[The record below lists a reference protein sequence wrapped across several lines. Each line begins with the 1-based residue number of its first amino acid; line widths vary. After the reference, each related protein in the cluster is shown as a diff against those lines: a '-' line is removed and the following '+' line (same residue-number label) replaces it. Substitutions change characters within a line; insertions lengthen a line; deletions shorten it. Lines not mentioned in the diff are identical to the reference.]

1 MAEGAPRGSSRPDAP
16 PPYPSLLWP
25 PGSAPAGGG
34 GARLDP
40 RALVDLD
47 LPEVIHAL
55 CGGEP
60 RRERFVRDIL
70 AAPCA
75 DPAIVAYRADA
86 LDDLLADAPL
96 RAALRAAL
104 PTLESLAETGRP
116 RAGEGAL
123 ARLAQRLS
131 TLELYVDVARQLQQ
145 ALSPARRRAAALQ
158 AVYVTLQALSSAP
171 EFAALQAELP
181 ALRQRLGEVRS
192 VTIGVNLSDDLQPA
206 SAALLALHGEPVAG
220 RGTLLARLLGRPSGQ
235 QGLTSLRPGD
245 LGPDNRL
252 MGDLRRLLD
261 RVVDPLER
269 ALERFATLSPASLA
283 GLAPELAFLLDAA
296 ALTLRL
302 RDAGLPVCRPEL
314 APPEARVCAVEEGYN
329 LGLALRLLGRSTA
342 PPADAAASVVTNAM
356 AFDDAGGRVW
366 VLTGP
371 NRGGKTTYT
380 RAVGLLHILAQA
392 GLHVPARAARLSLVD
407 AIYTHFPTQ
416 ESATPGQGR
425 LDDEAARLATIFQ
438 RATPHSLILLNE
450 ALAGAS
456 TAEALDLGIDVVRGL
471 RLLGAR
477 AIYVTHLHEL
487 AGRVEEINARTA
499 GDGVVGSLVAEAEPD
514 AGEDGFH
521 GRTFRVHPGTP
532 RGIGYASD
540 IAARHGIG
548 YAQLRQ
554 LLQARDILP
563 PDPSGAGP

>member
-1 MAEGAPRGSSRPDAP
+1 MADTPSRDPSRPDAP
-16 PPYPSLLWP
+16 PRRPSLLWP
-25 PGSAPAGGG
+25 PGSAPGADGV
-34 GARLDP
+34 ARLDP
-40 RALVDLD
+40 QAVVDLD

-60 RRERFVRDIL
+60 RRERFVRDTL

-75 DPAIVAYRADA
+75 DPAIIAYRADV

-96 RAALRAAL
+96 RAALRAVLPAL
-104 PTLESLAETGRP
+104 EALTETGRP
-116 RAGEGAL
+116 RADEGAL
-123 ARLAQRLS
+123 TRLARRLS
-131 TLELYVDVARQLQQ
+131 ALELYVDAARRLQQ
-145 ALSPARRRAAALQ
+145 ALAPAPRRAAALR
-158 AVYVTLQALSSAP
+158 AVDASLQALADAP

-181 ALRQRLGEVRS
+181 ALRQRLGEARS

-206 SAALLALHGEPVAG
+206 SAALLALHAEPVAG
-220 RGTLLARLLGRPSGQ
+220 RATLLARLLGRPG
-235 QGLTSLRPGD
+235 GRAALTPLRPGD

-252 MGDLRRLLD
+252 LGDLRRLLD

-269 ALERFATLSPASLA
+269 ALERFAAVSPASLA

-314 APPEARVCAVEEGYN
+314 APREARVCAVREGYH
-329 LGLALRLLGRSTA
+329 LGLALRLLGRSDP

-356 AFDDAGGRVW
+356 TFDDTGGRVW

-371 NRGGKTTYT
+371 NRGGKTTYI
-380 RAVGLLHILAQA
+380 RAVGLLHVLAQA
-392 GLHVPARAARLSLVD
+392 GLYVPAGAARLSPID

-450 ALAGAS
+450 ALSGTS
-456 TAEALDLGIDVVRGL
+456 TAEALDLAVDAVRGL

-477 AIYVTHLHEL
+477 AIYATHLHEL
-487 AGRVEEINARTA
+487 AARVGEINARTA
-499 GDGVVGSLVAEAEPD
+499 GDSVGGSLVAEAEPD
-514 AGEDGFH
+514 AGEDGVRS
-521 GRTFRVHPGTP
+521 RTFRVHPGPP
-532 RGIGYASD
+532 RGVSHASD

-548 YAQLRQ
+548 YAQLQR
-554 LLQARDILP
+554 LLGARGLLP
-563 PDPSGAGP
+563 SEHP